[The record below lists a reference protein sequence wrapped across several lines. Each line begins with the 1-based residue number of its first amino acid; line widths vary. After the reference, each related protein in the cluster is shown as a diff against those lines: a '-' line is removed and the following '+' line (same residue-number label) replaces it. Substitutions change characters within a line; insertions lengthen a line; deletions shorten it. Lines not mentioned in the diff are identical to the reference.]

1 VVRNFV
7 TGIVL
12 GGVVAG
18 AGLAIVSQIAPLGS
32 GQAPEVAELATPE
45 PAAADPGPEV
55 TAPAPL
61 PEIAATGAEA
71 PPAAAADPQGL
82 TAPEGEADE
91 PLLRPMANDSPP
103 PAAVVPDLT
112 APEPA
117 VDAPTAET
125 APAAEAAGAA
135 EVTLAEEP
143 AAAEAAVS
151 EQVAPELVV
160 PEQVGGAEGA
170 QSPASDAP
178 ALSETPAATAP
189 AAEGD
194 AAASPTTEPAV
205 TEPAVTEAPAA
216 EAPVA
221 EAPVAEAPV
230 AEAPVAE
237 APATE
242 VPAMEAPATEA
253 PSAEGSAEAGL
264 AEVAEAPPSTLQPE
278 GLLSEKTVEGV
289 TTGRLP
295 SIGAAETAE
304 PADPAPEAAPLA
316 DGPPLRRFA
325 RAFENPSAKPLFAI
339 LLVDDGGP
347 DVPRNDLAALP
358 FPVSFVLDPMS
369 PGAAAAAAIYRAAG
383 QEVVMSATNIPKGAT
398 ASDLEQSFAGIE
410 GVLPEAVALIDT
422 PVAAFQN
429 DRKLAAEVVTLL
441 ADQGRGLVT
450 YDRGLNAADQVARRE
465 GLASATIFRSLDDD
479 GEDAPLIR
487 RYLDRAA
494 FKAAQEGEVAVI
506 GTARAETI
514 TALMEWAV
522 EGRAASVAL
531 APVTALMAE

>member
-1 VVRNFV
+1 MVRNFV

-32 GQAPEVAELATPE
+32 EQAPEMAELATPE

-91 PLLRPMANDSPP
+91 PLLRPMADDSPP

-135 EVTLAEEP
+135 EVTPAEEP
-143 AAAEAAVS
+143 AAAEPAVS
-151 EQVAPELVV
+151 EQVAPELVE

-178 ALSETPAATAP
+178 ALSEAPAATAP

-194 AAASPTTEPAV
+194 AAASPATEPAATEPAV
-205 TEPAVTEAPAA
+205 T

-264 AEVAEAPPSTLQPE
+264 AGVAEAPPSTLQPE

-325 RAFENPSAKPLFAI
+325 RAFENPTAKPLFAI

-347 DVPRNDLAALP
+347 DVPRDDLAALP